1 MSRVC
6 LRPFCSSPASELAE
20 IKPEVSPHPI
30 YSDSSPAPTTDHP
43 TFNTP
48 HLLGLITG
56 PSHRPPDVQYT
67 AHVAPWCRRRE
78 RRAARRPPPSLPST
92 ASTWQTGRGRRRG
105 CAGVR
110 VMSCRV
116 VRSAGTTGRSRPA
129 PLSPPLGRGAA
140 TGCLP
145 LHAQAPPPPPL
156 FVALFPPSV
165 APPSAHS
172 DSPPPLLPA
181 RNLGPFDSSLHFY
194 FRCIAFQP
202 TSSYS

>member
-6 LRPFCSSPASELAE
+6 LRPFRSSSASELAE

-30 YSDSSPAPTTDHP
+30 YSDSSPTPATDHP
-43 TFNTP
+43 TFNTR
-48 HLLGLITG
+48 LMW
-56 PSHRPPDVQYT
+56 PPGAV
-67 AHVAPWCRRRE
+67 VVSV
-78 RRAARRPPPSLPST
+78 ARRGAPLPLSPR
-92 ASTWQTGRGRRRG
+92 QPRPGRQVEVVDGGAQG
-105 CAGVR
+105 CV
-110 VMSCRV
+110 SCRV